1 MAGRNFEPSDDAAR
15 HVILINQT
23 LARRYWGDENPVGK
37 AFLSG
42 TTPLQIVGVVRDSYS
57 VSLDRIDPVVY
68 QPFGGRP
75 FAPKAMVRSTVPGAA
90 EAVGAIA
97 RQIDA
102 RIRTQATPL
111 SDYID
116 RWASASRFG
125 AQLAAGLGMFAL
137 ALATIGMSG
146 VFGYIVQ
153 QRTKEIGIRMALGA
167 TERQVIALVLSGT
180 SRAVLAGLA
189 AGFLGAIALARLL
202 TGFLYGVSP
211 FDLRA
216 YAAVALALG
225 AAGLIA
231 AFMPARKATKIDPI
245 AALRWE

>member
-1 MAGRNFEPSDDAAR
+1 
-15 HVILINQT
+15 
-23 LARRYWGDENPVGK
+23 
-37 AFLSG
+37 
-42 TTPLQIVGVVRDSYS
+42 
-57 VSLDRIDPVVY
+57 
-68 QPFGGRP
+68 
-75 FAPKAMVRSTVPGAA
+75 
-90 EAVGAIA
+90 
-97 RQIDA
+97 
-102 RIRTQATPL
+102 
-111 SDYID
+111 
-116 RWASASRFG
+116 
-125 AQLAAGLGMFAL
+125 
-137 ALATIGMSG
+137 
-146 VFGYIVQ
+146 
-153 QRTKEIGIRMALGA
+153 MALGA

-189 AGFLGAIALARLL
+189 AGFRGAIALARLL